1 MAKNLNLNTFDL
13 RLSINACASLIA
25 TNGDVKTYIIEGPMG
40 SGKSSIIRML
50 EDMFGDRYNYVNVDC
65 TQWDVGDIQIPDV
78 DKDNLVTRFVPNVLL
93 VGDGTKP
100 MIINLD
106 EIGKASRPVQNAFA
120 PVLLERRVG
129 MRKLPP
135 GSIVFGCTNLG
146 QEGVGDLFQAHFRN
160 RVDFIEMRIA
170 TAEEWVQNWGLPHG
184 LAPAMLAWVLENGD
198 GPKGLL
204 APFRDVENPEDNVDI
219 FHPKAQRRSFVTL
232 RSLHLAAIELDEER
246 RQKVGNEDVTFAA
259 IAGNIG
265 VHAAANLMAF
275 VHLDDKAPSWHS
287 IVSDPDT
294 ANLPIDNAAAMVMT
308 VFKCISKF
316 EKDTLNPV
324 MTYLKRLPKEMQ
336 AIFVNRTMQTKNKNV
351 IAALD
356 PQFTQWVREN
366 HWMMKS

>member
-25 TNGDVKTYIIEGPMG
+25 TNGDIKTYIVEGPMG
-40 SGKSSIIRML
+40 SGKSTTNKLL
-50 EDMFGDRYNYVNVDC
+50 EEMFGDRYEYVTGDC
-65 TQWDVGDIQIPDV
+65 TQFDTGDVQIPDV
-78 DKDNLVTRFVPNVLL
+78 DRERRITEFLPNVLF
-93 VGDGTKP
+93 VGDYKTP
-100 MIINLD
+100 RVICFDL
-106 EIGKASRPVQNAFA
+106 IGKAARAVQNALL

-129 MRKLPP
+129 SVKLPE
-135 GSIVFGCTNLG
+135 GSIVYGTTNLG
-146 QEGVGDLFQAHFRN
+146 QEGVGDLFQPHARN
-160 RVDFIEMRIA
+160 RVSFIEMRMP
-170 TAEEWVQNWGLPHG
+170 TAEEWVQNWGLPHSLQPAI
-184 LAPAMLAWVLENGD
+184 LASVLENGD
-198 GPKGLL
+198 GPTALFATFKG
-204 APFRDVENPEDNVDI
+204 VENPEDNPYI
-219 FHPKAQRRSFVTL
+219 FHPKAPRRSVVTP
-232 RSLHLAAIELDEER
+232 RSLHLAAVELEDAR
-246 RQKVGNEDVTFAA
+246 REKVGNDDATFAA

-265 VHAAANLMAF
+265 VRAAADLMAF

-287 IVSDPDT
+287 IISDPDT

-336 AIFVNRTMQTKNKNV
+336 AIFANRSMQIKSKSV
-351 IAALD
+351 VAALN